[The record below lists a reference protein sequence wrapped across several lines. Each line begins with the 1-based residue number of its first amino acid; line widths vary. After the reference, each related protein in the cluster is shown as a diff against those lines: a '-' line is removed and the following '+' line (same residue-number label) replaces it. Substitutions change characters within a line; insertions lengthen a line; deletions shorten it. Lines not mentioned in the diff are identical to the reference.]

1 MESKSPIIELPNSL
15 LSKAVGDHIKS
26 GKEKIITIWLN
37 GVKDDS
43 YRASYFIRSFNEMP
57 EYEQIALSLCE
68 GSILDIGAGAGA
80 HSAFLTT
87 KNKMVTA
94 LESDSGFVTLLS
106 LIPNA
111 TVVHQ
116 DLFNYKP
123 TQTFDTILLLM
134 NGLGISQSVSKLP
147 EMFDKLAVL
156 LSEKG
161 KILVEIT
168 DYKHSPEYGPETMYN
183 PEVTFRLMYN
193 KKFSEE
199 FTWLYPDL
207 EMVTEQC
214 ERLNLK
220 NNIIYHEDETLLLEI
235 SK

>member
-1 MESKSPIIELPNSL
+1 MESKTPIIELPNSL
-15 LSKAVGDHIKS
+15 LSEAVSDYIKS
-26 GKEKIITIWLN
+26 GEEKIVTVWLN

-43 YRASYFIRSFNEMP
+43 YRASYFMRSYNEMP

-80 HSAFLTT
+80 HSAFFSA
-87 KNKMVTA
+87 KNKTVTA
-94 LESDSGFVTLLS
+94 LESDSGFATLLS
-106 LIPNA
+106 RIPNT

-116 DLFNYKP
+116 DFFSYKP

-134 NGLGISQSVSKLP
+134 NGLGIAQSATKLP
-147 EMFDKLAVL
+147 EMFDKLAAL

-168 DYKHSPEYGPETMYN
+168 DYKHSPEYDPATMHN
-183 PEVTFRLMYN
+183 PEITFRLMYN

-214 ERLNLK
+214 ERLSLTNKL
-220 NNIIYHEDETLLLEI
+220 IYQEDETLLLEI